1 MGRASLLQERRKML
15 FEEVYSVWTERRLTQ
30 EEAAQL
36 LGVCP
41 RTFRRWAGRYE
52 EFGIDGLRDKR
63 LSGLS
68 HRAAPVDE
76 VMRLVDRYR
85 TRHEGWSVRH
95 FYSWYRRDGG
105 QRSYGWVKDKLQRAG
120 AVARSKGRGK
130 HRKRRE
136 RAPWPGMLV
145 HQDGSDHHWIESER
159 WDLIVTMDDATSEHY
174 SMFFCEEEGVWSSF
188 RGVRE
193 TIERRGLFC
202 SLYTDRGSHYWN
214 TPTAGGKVDKENP
227 TQFGRA
233 MARLGIEMIPAY
245 SPEARGRSERAFGT
259 HQGRLPKELAA
270 AGIADIDSA
279 NRYVRE
285 VYLPAFNAEFA
296 RPARE
301 AGSAFVPC
309 PDLAALNDILCE
321 MHERAVGKDNCVRFE
336 GRILQ
341 LPADRRRPTYA
352 KVRVKVRRH
361 SSGDLSV
368 WHGPR
373 KLAGYGPDGELRTD
387 DELAAAA

>member
-1 MGRASLLQERRKML
+1 ML
-15 FEEVYSVWTERRLTQ
+15 FEEVHSVWTERRLTQ

-36 LGVCP
+36 LGICP

-52 EFGIDGLRDKR
+52 AHGIDGLRDKR
-63 LSGLS
+63 LSRAS

-76 VMRLVDRYR
+76 VMRMVDRYR
-85 TRHEGWSVRH
+85 TRHEGWNVRH

-105 QRSYGWVKDKLQRAG
+105 ERSYGWVKDHLQRAG
-120 AVARSKGRGK
+120 AVPKSKGRGK

-136 RAPWPGMLV
+136 RAPWPGMLL
-145 HQDGSDHHWIESER
+145 HQDGSDHEWVEAER
-159 WDLIVTMDDATSEHY
+159 WDLIATMDDATSEHY
-174 SMFFCEEEGVWSSF
+174 SMFFCREEGTWSSF

-193 TIERRGLFC
+193 TIEAKGLFC
-202 SLYTDRGSHYWN
+202 SLYTDRGSHYWD
-214 TPTAGGKVDKENP
+214 TPAAGGKVDRDNP

-245 SPEARGRSERAFGT
+245 SPEARGRSERAFRT

-270 AGIADIDSA
+270 AGATSMEAA
-279 NRYVRE
+279 NRYLRE

-309 PDLAALNDILCE
+309 DDLAALDDILCE
-321 MHERAVGKDNCVRFE
+321 IHERTVGRDNCVRFE
-336 GRILQ
+336 RLALQ
-341 LPADRRRPTYA
+341 LPADRHRPHYVKA
-352 KVRVKVRRH
+352 RVKVRRH
-361 SSGDLSV
+361 ADGTLSI

-373 KLAGYGPDGELRTD
+373 QLARYGPGGEQLADGLP
-387 DELAAAA
+387 AAA